1 MSTFRKALKYNK
13 PSRDID
19 EKIAFLNKELRKT
32 GADEPLEEGI
42 TNTTA
47 GVYSVVDE
55 TPAQEYVPPVFS
67 EVPNST
73 GVLDSGWTQPMGG
86 DGTVPDTFP
95 KVWSDPGYLN
105 NDFLFNSNTLDGV
118 ANRSIYDAP
127 FNQKIGADGES
138 VGNMAGLIWFQGVH
152 NEHWWTVD
160 SNNIEF
166 RGFSDSDDSPAAV
179 AWRDYISK
187 ITSDPRFSRPHPID
201 GGPGWIVIKAWA
213 NFSIWDSRIDAY
225 WPTSEYTPKYQGVVA
240 ERTIDGSVRQLA
252 LLSYWMYVGESWNR
266 ATYKSAA
273 AIQTRPAYTT
283 LISRNSL
290 DDASYY
296 AGNPNNYIYL

>member
-105 NDFLFNSNTLDGV
+105 NDFLFNS
-118 ANRSIYDAP
+118 
-127 FNQKIGADGES
+127 F
-138 VGNMAGLIWFQGVH
+138 
-152 NEHWWTVD
+152 
-160 SNNIEF
+160 
-166 RGFSDSDDSPAAV
+166 
-179 AWRDYISK
+179 
-187 ITSDPRFSRPHPID
+187 
-201 GGPGWIVIKAWA
+201 
-213 NFSIWDSRIDAY
+213 
-225 WPTSEYTPKYQGVVA
+225 
-240 ERTIDGSVRQLA
+240 
-252 LLSYWMYVGESWNR
+252 
-266 ATYKSAA
+266 
-273 AIQTRPAYTT
+273 
-283 LISRNSL
+283 
-290 DDASYY
+290 
-296 AGNPNNYIYL
+296 YLRCSF